1 MVCYQPG
8 PGVLGELRDLAVA
21 EADCCS
27 FAEWTVTEPA
37 GHPVLVVSAG
47 PGAPERIEP
56 IAALF
61 GAA

>member
-1 MVCYQPG
+1 
-8 PGVLGELRDLAVA
+8 VLGELRDLAVA